1 MTERNEEEENHDEDE
16 KKNNVAFSS
25 SFLSHLNLPEHIL
38 SDRVVRRTQARLIAR
53 KETVADAEADEI
65 GLNEIAMKRITR

>member
-16 KKNNVAFSS
+16 KKNNCAFSS

-38 SDRVVRRTQARLIAR
+38 SDRVVRRTQARR
-53 KETVADAEADEI
+53 EEGD
-65 GLNEIAMKRITR
+65 RCRC